1 MGLFDVFKNKTGKS
15 RKTTTSMGNKY
26 ITEYKKTK
34 VGHTTSKTRPVK
46 NTTRKKK

>member
-15 RKTTTSMGNKY
+15 RKTSYSCGNKY

-34 VGHTTSKTRPVK
+34 NGGTTSKTRPVSK
-46 NTTRKKK
+46 TKKK